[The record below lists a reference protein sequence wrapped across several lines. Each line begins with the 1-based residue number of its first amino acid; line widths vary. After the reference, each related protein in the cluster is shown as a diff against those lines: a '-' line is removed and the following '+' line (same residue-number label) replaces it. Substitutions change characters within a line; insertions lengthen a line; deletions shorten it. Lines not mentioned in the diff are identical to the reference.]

1 MLGEDGVMKFVP
13 PAKILIASDIFGM
26 TEAFLRLARSLG
38 PEPVPLCAHEDQ
50 ALSFESEAEA
60 YERFMQ
66 TGGIDAYVRRLR
78 AALAADP
85 AITAL
90 VGFSAG
96 ATAGWIAC
104 GSVEAHRLGAA
115 VLFYGSRIRDHAA
128 LQPACPVRLIFAEYE
143 AGFDPGPL
151 VQGLAARGIPAELV
165 QGAGHGFMNE
175 LSAKYSPLLHR
186 RFLGELRRLMAAPG
200 QG

>member
-1 MLGEDGVMKFVP
+1 MKFVP

-66 TGGIDAYVRRLR
+66 TGGIDAYVRRMC
-78 AALAADP
+78 AVLAADP

-96 ATAGWIAC
+96 ATAGWIIC
-104 GSVEAHRLGAA
+104 GSVEAPRVGTA

-128 LQPACPVRLIFAEYE
+128 LRPACPVRLIFAEHE
-143 AGFDPGPL
+143 VGFDPGPL
-151 VQGLAARGIPAELV
+151 VQSLATRGIPAELV
-165 QGAGHGFMNE
+165 RGAGHGFMNE
-175 LSAKYSPLLHR
+175 LSTKYSPQLYRH
-186 RFLGELRRLMAAPG
+186 FLGELRRHMAASD

>member
-1 MLGEDGVMKFVP
+1 MKFVP
-13 PAKILIASDIFGM
+13 PAKILVASDIFGM

-38 PEPVPLCAHEDQ
+38 PETVPLCAHEDQ
-50 ALSFESEAEA
+50 VLSFESESEA

-66 TGGIDAYVRRLR
+66 TGGIDAYVRRMR
-78 AALAADP
+78 AVLGGDP

-96 ATAGWIAC
+96 ATAGWITAC
-104 GSVEAHRLGAA
+104 SVETQRLGTA

-128 LQPACPVRLIFAEYE
+128 LRPACPVRLIFAEHE
-143 AGFDPGPL
+143 VGFDPGPL
-151 VQGLAARGIPAELV
+151 VQSFAARGIPTELV
-165 QGAGHGFMNE
+165 RGAGHGFMNE
-175 LSAKYSPLLHR
+175 LSAQYSPQLYRH
-186 RFLGELRRLMAAPG
+186 FLGELRRLMGASG

>member
-1 MLGEDGVMKFVP
+1 MKFIP
-13 PAKILIASDIFGM
+13 PVKILVASDIFGM

-38 PEPVPLCAHEDQ
+38 PEPVPICAHEDQ
-50 ALSFESEAEA
+50 TLSFESEAEA

-66 TGGIDAYVRRLR
+66 TGGVDAYARRMR
-78 AALAADP
+78 AVLAADP

-96 ATAGWIAC
+96 ATAGWITAC
-104 GSVEAHRLGAA
+104 SVEAQRLVTA

-128 LQPACPVRLIFAEYE
+128 LRPACPVRLIFAEHE
-143 AGFDPGPL
+143 VGFDPRAL

-165 QGAGHGFMNE
+165 RDAGHGFMNE
-175 LSAKYSPLLHR
+175 LSAKYSPQLHR
-186 RFLGELRRLMAAPG
+186 HFLGELRRLVAASD

>member
-1 MLGEDGVMKFVP
+1 MKFVP

-66 TGGIDAYVRRLR
+66 TGGIDAYVRRMR
-78 AALAADP
+78 AVLAADP

-96 ATAGWIAC
+96 ATAGWIIC
-104 GSVEAHRLGAA
+104 GSVEAHRLGTA

-128 LQPACPVRLIFAEYE
+128 LRPACPVRLIFAEHE
-143 AGFDPGPL
+143 VGFDPGPL
-151 VQGLAARGIPAELV
+151 VQSLATRGIPAELV
-165 QGAGHGFMNE
+165 RGAGHGFMNE
-175 LSAKYSPLLHR
+175 LSTKYSPQLYRH
-186 RFLGELRRLMAAPG
+186 FLGELRRHMAASD